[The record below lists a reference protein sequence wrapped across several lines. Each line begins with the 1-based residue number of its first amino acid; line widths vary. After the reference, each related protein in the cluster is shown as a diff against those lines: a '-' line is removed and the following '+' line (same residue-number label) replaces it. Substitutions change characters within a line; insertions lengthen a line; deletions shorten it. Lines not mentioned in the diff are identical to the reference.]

1 MKLDHYEDINKYIN
15 SRRHDIRGLIGI
27 GAHRGQEFYGFRGMG
42 VNNFIMFEP
51 QPEKFEILNKL
62 WEIQMLSPKPVP
74 IDLDSLGEP
83 KLDFRIENLA
93 LGKDDGE
100 KTMYVSSNDGQS
112 SSLLKPLMHEEL
124 YPGIKFEKEITVKQT
139 SLDKYISE
147 NGINMNKFN
156 FICIDVQGYE
166 LEVFKG
172 ATETLKHIDCIFSEV
187 NNIELYEGC
196 ATIDKV
202 DEFLGKNNFKR
213 TVTTMVEDNSWGD
226 AVYEKI

>member
-1 MKLDHYEDINKYIN
+1 
-15 SRRHDIRGLIGI
+15 
-27 GAHRGQEFYGFRGMG
+27 
-42 VNNFIMFEP
+42 
-51 QPEKFEILNKL
+51 
-62 WEIQMLSPKPVP
+62 
-74 IDLDSLGEP
+74 
-83 KLDFRIENLA
+83 
-93 LGKDDGE
+93 
-100 KTMYVSSNDGQS
+100 
-112 SSLLKPLMHEEL
+112 
-124 YPGIKFEKEITVKQT
+124 
-139 SLDKYISE
+139 
-147 NGINMNKFN
+147 MNKFN